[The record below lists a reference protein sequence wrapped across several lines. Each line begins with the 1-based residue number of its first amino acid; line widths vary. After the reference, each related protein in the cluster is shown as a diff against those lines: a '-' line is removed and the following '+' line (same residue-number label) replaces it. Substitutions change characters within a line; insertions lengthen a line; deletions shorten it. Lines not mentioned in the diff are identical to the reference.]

1 MKEELFNKLLGWVNT
16 IEDFTMEQLPL
27 FVEEILTYRAIYHGI
42 WASLLILVFGI
53 AAYLLIK
60 YRPKRDEDGYFEPG
74 ELFVSILMWAGEL
87 ILFLVSVA
95 HIFKFIMVLVA
106 PRLYLIEYVSNLV
119 NGGGC

>member
-1 MKEELFNKLLGWVNT
+1 MKEELFSKLLGWVNT

-42 WASLLILVFGI
+42 WASLGFLAVGVII
-53 AAYLLIK
+53 YLLIK
-60 YRPKRDEDGYFEPG
+60 YRLKRDEDGYFDPG
-74 ELFVSILMWAGEL
+74 ELFTFVFMWIANFILLG
-87 ILFLVSVA
+87 VSVA
-95 HIFKFIMVLVA
+95 QTFKFIMVLVA